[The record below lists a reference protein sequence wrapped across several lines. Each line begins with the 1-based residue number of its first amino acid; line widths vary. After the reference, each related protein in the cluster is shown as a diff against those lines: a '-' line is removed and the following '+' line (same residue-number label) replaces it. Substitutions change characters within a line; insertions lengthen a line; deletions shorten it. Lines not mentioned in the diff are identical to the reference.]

1 MNQILKF
8 INRQQALSYQVAVR
22 KYQRKNVFYFCSN
35 QFDHSQN
42 SRNQNIFLLNN
53 LTSFLPKDYHY
64 LLPQFQSL
72 SYHQLMDQLIKV
84 QQKEQYG
91 QMNSNDLNSA
101 QLSFL
106 FSRILFYRQEYD
118 QAIQILYFLNKTI
131 SEQYLNPSSPNY
143 ERLKQTD
150 HNLNLTNSL
159 LEMSQIF
166 GIVGDQDSQQEYVD
180 QAEEQFI
187 EFLGTQEQKLEVS
200 LKFLQSYRDLQDFD
214 MVKEYENKI
223 INLLD
228 SLDNSPQFY
237 PIYKNM
243 LNYFEDTH
251 QKQSLFTLGQKMIQ
265 IFSKY
270 DELKQD
276 IQGTVIPLLQQE
288 LNYST
293 FEGKKIREDIQVQKL
308 EMRNSNTSRR
318 QIQEIISKVS
328 KLKYEK
334 KYDDAIELSE
344 QLLHKIMN
352 DLPNQ
357 IPSDMLLICFN
368 NLFVLYSC
376 KNNNEKSAEYG
387 QKWIKLTE
395 KLQLPSHIVL
405 SKSSV
410 STFYLKIQKL
420 DEAQKNIDGAVQVLK
435 QNPNCVDLT
444 DRFITLC
451 LQFQISFLN
460 QQIPYEKAEENLQ
473 EALSLLEKLISEN
486 NVSSILHNKV
496 VEMYTFLKS
505 NQLKL
510 LLKQIGNAYLK
521 IKQLQKDFSL
531 SYMDYIVYQDL
542 TELSFIEKNYDES
555 IRHVYQAIKIYEQ
568 LKSNQKHKGQ
578 DYDLTKKPRWVV
590 LQYIKAC
597 IEVNRGDID
606 KGFQAINKYQGHS
619 KQEESQ
625 SQAIKESHILQIQN
639 NQKNYWSSRLQAE
652 TFFKLG
658 QYNLAFNSINQAL
671 KYVQIIQDINLQK
684 NTFEFKQQIKQFI
697 PESQLIKDELI
708 EVHRNQQQIAPN

>member
-1 MNQILKF
+1 
-8 INRQQALSYQVAVR
+8 
-22 KYQRKNVFYFCSN
+22 
-35 QFDHSQN
+35 
-42 SRNQNIFLLNN
+42 
-53 LTSFLPKDYHY
+53 
-64 LLPQFQSL
+64 
-72 SYHQLMDQLIKV
+72 
-84 QQKEQYG
+84 
-91 QMNSNDLNSA
+91 MNSNDLNSA

-118 QAIQILYFLNKTI
+118 QAISILYFLNKTI
-131 SEQYLNPSSPNY
+131 SEQYLNPSSPSY
-143 ERLKQTD
+143 ERLNQTD

-159 LEMSQIF
+159 LEMSQMF
-166 GIVGDQDSQQEYVD
+166 GLMGDLDSQQEYVD
-180 QAEEQFI
+180 QAEEQLV

-200 LKFLQSYRDLQDFD
+200 LKFLQSYRDLQDID
-214 MVKEYENKI
+214 KAKEQENKI

-228 SLDNSPQFY
+228 SIDNSAQFY
-237 PIYKNM
+237 QLYKNM
-243 LNYFEDTH
+243 LKYFEDTH

-270 DELKQD
+270 NELKED
-276 IQGTVIPLLQQE
+276 LLGTIIPLLRQE
-288 LNYST
+288 LNYDT
-293 FEGKKIREDIQVQKL
+293 FEGKKIREDIQFQKL
-308 EMRNSNTSRR
+308 EMRDSNNSRR
-318 QIQEIISKVS
+318 QIQEIISQVS

-334 KYDDAIELSE
+334 KYDEAIELSE

-352 DLPNQ
+352 DLPNN
-357 IPSDMLLICFN
+357 IPSDLLLICFN

-376 KNNNEKSAEYG
+376 KNNIEKSVEYG

-420 DEAQKNIDGAVQVLK
+420 DEAQKNIDSAVQVLK

-473 EALSLLEKLISEN
+473 EAITLLEKLISEN
-486 NVSSILHNKV
+486 KVSSILHNKV

-521 IKQLQKDFSL
+521 IKQLQKDFSQ

-542 TELSFIEKNYDES
+542 TELLFIEKNNDES
-555 IRHVYQAIKIYEQ
+555 IRHVYQAIKIYES
-568 LKSNQKHKGQ
+568 LKTNQKNKDQ
-578 DYDLTKKPRWVV
+578 DFDLTKKPRWVV

-606 KGFQAINKYQGHS
+606 KGFQAISKYQIQN
-619 KQEESQ
+619 KQEENQ
-625 SQAIKESHILQIQN
+625 SQAFKESPIQQIQN

-652 TFFKLG
+652 TFYKLG
-658 QYNLAFNSINQAL
+658 QYNLALNSINQAL
-671 KYVQIIQDINLQK
+671 KQVQIIQDINLQR
-684 NTFEFKQQIKQFI
+684 NTYEFKQEIKQFI
-697 PESQLIKDELI
+697 PENQLMAEELI
-708 EVHRNQQQIAPN
+708 EIQRNQQQIAPN